1 MLESSPK
8 QVSESL
14 RVSVSTVYRTEHR
27 FDTEGTVEKRHY
39 PERQNGKVLSQNDEF
54 FVLQLVIERPGI
66 YLHEIRRELQNSGTD
81 ASITTIYRFLQ
92 KCGFTRTKIQA
103 VALQQS
109 AELRHEYMSELEL
122 YKPSMLVF
130 VDETGTDRRDSLR
143 RFGYS
148 LRGKRTRAQKLLA
161 RGHHV
166 SAIGAMSVNGI
177 LECEFHHGAIV
188 KPSISSLK
196 TLCYHT

>member
-1 MLESSPK
+1 M
-8 QVSESL
+8 
-14 RVSVSTVYRTEHR
+14 
-27 FDTEGTVEKRHY
+27 
-39 PERQNGKVLSQNDEF
+39 LSQNDEF

-81 ASITTIYRFLQ
+81 ASIATICRFLQ

-103 VALQQS
+103 VALRQS
-109 AELRHEYMSELEL
+109 AELQHEYMSELEL

-148 LRGKRTRAQKLLA
+148 LR
-161 RGHHV
+161 
-166 SAIGAMSVNGI
+166 
-177 LECEFHHGAIV
+177 
-188 KPSISSLK
+188 
-196 TLCYHT
+196 